1 MAYRLTLTSSE
12 ISRVT
17 FERDEL
23 RLHFSAALARPAA
36 KGANT
41 WGHLGGV
48 TLCFEAAQ
56 VQGDLHQAMGAL
68 TSCELWMDGALQ
80 RDLALPGQARGQV
93 RACLGFRGDV
103 SLVLTATGWRSELPA
118 SARFHESLAC

>member
-1 MAYRLTLTSSE
+1 MAYRLTLPSSE
-12 ISRVT
+12 ISCVT
-17 FERDEL
+17 FERDAL
-23 RLHFSAALARPAA
+23 LLHFSAALAQPAV
-36 KGANT
+36 KGNAT

-48 TLCFEAAQ
+48 TLRFEAAQ
-56 VQGDLHQAMGAL
+56 VQGDLHQALGAL

-80 RDLALPGQARGQV
+80 RDLALPGQAQGEV

-118 SARFHESLAC
+118 SAKFHESLAC

>member
-1 MAYRLTLTSSE
+1 MAYRLTLPSSE

-17 FERDEL
+17 FERDAL
-23 RLHFSAALARPAA
+23 LLHFSAALARPDV
-36 KGANT
+36 KGAAT

-48 TLCFEAAQ
+48 TLRFEAAQ
-56 VQGDLHQAMGAL
+56 VQGDLHQALGAL
-68 TSCELWMDGALQ
+68 TSCELWVDGALQ
-80 RDLALPGQARGQV
+80 RDLALPGQAHGEV

-118 SARFHESLAC
+118 STKFHESLAC